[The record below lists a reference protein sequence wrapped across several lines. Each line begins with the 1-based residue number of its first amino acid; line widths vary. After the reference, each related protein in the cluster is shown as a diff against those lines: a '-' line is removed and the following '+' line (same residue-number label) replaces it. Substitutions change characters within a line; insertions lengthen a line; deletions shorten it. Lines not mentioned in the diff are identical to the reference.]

1 MFRACLKVA
10 GAAAHVFGGE
20 ERDRRAIEK
29 QERQI
34 RRLKLRKMRGDN
46 DEVIKGMKADAK
58 KRRKARKK

>member
-1 MFRACLKVA
+1 MFRTVVKVA

-34 RRLKLRKMRGDN
+34 RRLQLRKTRDDN
-46 DEVIKGMKADAK
+46 AEIIKGMKAAAK
-58 KRRKARKK
+58 KRRKADK